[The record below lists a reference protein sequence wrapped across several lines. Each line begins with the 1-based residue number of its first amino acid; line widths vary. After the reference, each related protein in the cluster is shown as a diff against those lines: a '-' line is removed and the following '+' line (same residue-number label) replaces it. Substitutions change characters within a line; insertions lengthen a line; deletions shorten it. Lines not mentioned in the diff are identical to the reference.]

1 MKDLKNLFI
10 YVLFN
15 PTTADT
21 ICGLMDGPNAD
32 EIAERVQLLYPKAQ
46 AVHVGRADDKR
57 EASPIHYADV
67 EQQMTCCIYAFFDPL
82 SGGMCSGLECVPVY
96 HPDLIRE
103 KIQMH
108 YPGAQGILIGKVDN
122 KAIVAKAMSDNWVR
136 QRVKG
141 GQA

>member
-1 MKDLKNLFI
+1 MKDLKDLFI
-10 YVLFN
+10 YVLFS
-15 PTTADT
+15 PSTADT
-21 ICGLMDGPNAD
+21 ICGLMEGPNEE

-46 AVHVGRADDKR
+46 AIHVGRADDKR
-57 EASPIHYADV
+57 KAEPIHYADI
-67 EQQMTCCIYAFFDPL
+67 EQQITSCIYAFIDPI
-82 SGGMCSGLECVPVY
+82 SGGVCSGLECVPIY
-96 HPDLIRE
+96 HPELIRE

-122 KAIVAKAMSDNWVR
+122 GAIVAKAMRDNWVR